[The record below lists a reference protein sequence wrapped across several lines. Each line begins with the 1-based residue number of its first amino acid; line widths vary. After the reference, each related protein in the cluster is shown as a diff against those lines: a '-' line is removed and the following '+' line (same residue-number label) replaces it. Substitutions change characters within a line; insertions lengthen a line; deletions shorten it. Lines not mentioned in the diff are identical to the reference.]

1 MMGRM
6 AKSSGLPSVGKL
18 FLGDNFPLMARNQVR
33 NVSERRIMIVS
44 FIREVAQ
51 STR

>member
-1 MMGRM
+1 MMGREIKR
-6 AKSSGLPSVGKL
+6 APVGWQPL
-18 FLGDNFPLMARNQVR
+18 LGENFPLIARNQVR
-33 NVSERRIMIVS
+33 NGSERRIMIVS